1 MIFKLK
7 YSIYV
12 AKNIKISMKTVCSLL
27 IYLLLLENKFS
38 RDEAT
43 KAWDENISKM
53 KLRM

>member
-1 MIFKLK
+1 MIIKLK

-12 AKNIKISMKTVCSLL
+12 AQNIKISIKRVCSFL
-27 IYLLLLENKFS
+27 IYLLLLENKFA
-38 RDEAT
+38 RAEAT